1 MNHNVLS
8 AGSIPSLRTAAL
20 AVAIALPFL
29 SSTPAL
35 AQTAAQRAATA
46 LDQLVAAAKPEG
58 EVTFYSAMPESA
70 TKRVSDAFTAKYGIR
85 TQFVRVS
92 STALMQRYATESEA
106 GNTAADLVFVSAGYA
121 TVTFANDA
129 IKKGWVE
136 SVSTAGIP
144 VIMAGTYPS
153 KFNYGPTAVAGI
165 APWHISYNTDKVKG
179 ADIPKDWKDLANPK
193 WKGQLLL
200 TNPAASDAY
209 ADFWAAI
216 LDRYGEGFFAQLRA
230 NAPRQYGDGIQATQG
245 LAAGEGSFAPPAVG
259 AMVQGPASKG
269 APLAMAFVDYTT
281 GVEMQVMLTAR
292 AKAKHPN
299 AARLMTNYVL
309 SEEGNRVFNDDPG
322 TVTLYDTSKLPKEY
336 QMGKPGNAARR
347 AEFQKLLGF

>member
-1 MNHNVLS
+1 MR
-8 AGSIPSLRTAAL
+8 GSTRLATRMTGAVIAAAMTASLGLTGNA
-20 AVAIALPFL
+20 
-29 SSTPAL
+29 
-35 AQTAAQRAATA
+35 AAQSAAAKAATA
-46 LDQLVAAAKPEG
+46 LDALVAAARSEG

-70 TKRVSDAFTAKYGIR
+70 TKRVSDAFTAKYGVK

-92 STALMQRYATESEA
+92 STALMQRYATEADA
-106 GNTAADLVFVSAGYA
+106 GNIAADLVFVSAGGA
-121 TVTFANDA
+121 TVTFANEG

-165 APWHISYNTDKVKG
+165 APWYISYNTDKVKG

-193 WKGQLLL
+193 WKGQLIL

-216 LDRYGEGFFAQLRA
+216 LDRYGEGYFAQLRA
-230 NAPRQYGDGIQATQG
+230 QNPRQYGDGIQATQG
-245 LAAGEGSFAPPAVG
+245 LSAGEGAFAPPAVG
-259 AMVQGPASKG
+259 AMVQGPAEKG
-269 APLAMAFVDYTT
+269 APLAMALVDYTT

-292 AKAKHPN
+292 AKSKHPN
-299 AARLMTNYVL
+299 AARLMANYVL
-309 SEEGNRVFNDDPG
+309 SEEGNRVFNADIG
-322 TVTLYDTSKLPKEY
+322 TVTLYDTSKLPREY
-336 QMGKPGNAARR
+336 QMAKPGNAARR